1 MQINKSGNDIT
12 ITSDTFIDFQPG
24 NASKMILREDGDLE
38 VAKNVEAVGAVTGA
52 STTVTGVVTGANLKL
67 SADGAILD
75 ASDNEL
81 VKLVKAASAVNELTI
96 KNAATG
102 FDVELSTT
110 GGDTDIDL
118 QLVAKGAGLILL
130 GARASA
136 DATAG
141 AATVNAQRGYVT
153 SEALTTAAGSAYTL
167 TLTNSR
173 VAAASQVVATV
184 EDGTNTQ
191 GIPMVGTVKVTAAGT
206 VVIKVYNMHASQ
218 AFNGTILISFTVF

>member
-1 MQINKSGNDIT
+1 MKIHPGGPDTTASIT
-12 ITSDTFIDFQPG
+12 AGIVSDTFISFQPG
-24 NASKMILREDGDLE
+24 NTQKMVLREDGDLE
-38 VAKNVEAVGAVTGA
+38 VAKNVEATGN
-52 STTVTGVVTGANLKL
+52 VTGANLKL

-75 ASDNEL
+75 SSNNEL
-81 VKLVKAASAVNELTI
+81 VKFVKTASAVNELTV

-102 FDVELSTT
+102 FDVEISAT

-118 QLVAKGAGLILL
+118 QLVAKGAGLVLL

-136 DATAG
+136 EATDG

-153 SEALTTAAGSAYTL
+153 SEELTTAAGAAYTL

-173 VAAASQVVATV
+173 IAAASQVVATV

-191 GIPMVGTVKVTAAGT
+191 GIPVVGTVKVTEAGT
-206 VVIKVYNMHASQ
+206 AVIKVYNMHASQ
-218 AFNGTILISFTVF
+218 ALNGTIIISFTVF

>member
-1 MQINKSGNDIT
+1 MKINQGFNDTT
-12 ITSDTFIDFQPG
+12 IVSDTFIDFQPG
-24 NASKMILREDGDLE
+24 NTSKMVLREDGDLE
-38 VAKNVEAVGAVTGA
+38 VAKNVEAAGT
-52 STTVTGVVTGANLKL
+52 VTGANLKL

-75 ASDNEL
+75 SSNNEL
-81 VKLVKAASAVNELTI
+81 VKFVKTASAVNELTV

-102 FDVELSTT
+102 FDVEISAT

-118 QLVAKGAGLILL
+118 QLVAKGAGLVLL

-136 DATAG
+136 EATAG

-153 SEALTTAAGSAYTL
+153 SEALTTAAGAAYTL

-173 VAAASQVVATV
+173 IAAASHVVATV

-191 GIPMVGTVKVTAAGT
+191 GIPVVGTVKVTAAGT
-206 VVIKVYNMHASQ
+206 AVIKVYNLHASQ
-218 AFNGTILISFTVF
+218 ALNGTILISFTVF